1 MMLVLSRIRHPER
14 SAAKSKDPNAFNLTL
29 TARTV
34 QPQNRVLRHR
44 EAKVGLQ
51 DLRG

>member
-1 MMLVLSRIRHPER
+1 MMLVLSRLRHPER

-29 TARTV
+29 TARTF
-34 QPQNRVLRHR
+34 QPQNRLLRLQ
-44 EAKVGLQ
+44 EANVSSQ